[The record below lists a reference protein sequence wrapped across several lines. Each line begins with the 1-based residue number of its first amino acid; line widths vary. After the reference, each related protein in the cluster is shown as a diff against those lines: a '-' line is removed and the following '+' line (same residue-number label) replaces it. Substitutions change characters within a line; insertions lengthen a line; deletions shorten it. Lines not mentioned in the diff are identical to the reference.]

1 MKKTSIRKNE
11 FRENETK
18 NPKLKKTNFEI
29 EEILFEKIKLERQ
42 ENFISQ
48 KKLVNELLKLGFQTY
63 QTNKFNI

>member
-1 MKKTSIRKNE
+1 MEKTTTRKNE

-29 EEILFEKIKLERQ
+29 EEILFEKIKIERK

-48 KKLVNELLKLGFQTY
+48 KKLVNKLLKLGFETY
-63 QTNKFNI
+63 QINKFNI

>member
-1 MKKTSIRKNE
+1 MEKTTLRKNE

-48 KKLVNELLKLGFQTY
+48 KKLVNELLRLGFKTY